1 MAKRLILMCRFRSF
15 SISNLSPQSEYLAF
29 VSVKSRAEDEMRRS
43 NTLQSAWT
51 KLASESHLCSFR
63 SLFFVS
69 FKFLLSLFASV
80 QSRAEDEM
88 RRKQLELICWE
99 STLALILALIPVL
112 VLVLVL
118 VLVQAGAVLC
128 YQIIVFLKWACQGA
142 HELNDNSSELGRK
155 SISSIFNHGTT
166 HLTYRI
172 PGIRVKNLPVTRL
185 PLRVIAQPWNVL
197 GASQGG

>member
-29 VSVKSRAEDEMRRS
+29 VSVQTRAEDEMRRS

-88 RRKQLELICWE
+88 RRETAGINMLGVHTGTHPSPNPSPCPSPSPSPSPGWRG
-99 STLALILALIPVL
+99 ALLPNHSFPEM
-112 VLVLVL
+112 
-118 VLVQAGAVLC
+118 GMP
-128 YQIIVFLKWACQGA
+128 G
-142 HELNDNSSELGRK
+142 SS
-155 SISSIFNHGTT
+155 
-166 HLTYRI
+166 
-172 PGIRVKNLPVTRL
+172 
-185 PLRVIAQPWNVL
+185 
-197 GASQGG
+197 